1 MADFNYSITEEL
13 GVISEKNG
21 YSKEVN
27 MISYNGA
34 EPKVDIRNWSTGDD
48 GEKKMGKG
56 ITLTKEEDVTI
67 AEAIKALEDDYTR
80 TVEYYRNEALKCEG
94 GNNNG

>member
-1 MADFNYSITEEL
+1 MGKFSYEIEEEI

-34 EPKVDIRNWSTGDD
+34 DAKVDIRNWSIED
-48 GEKKMGKG
+48 GEKVMGKG
-56 ITLTKEEDVTI
+56 ITLTKQ
-67 AEAIKALEDDYTR
+67 EAADLRDILGDMD
-80 TVEYYRNEALKCEG
+80 L
-94 GNNNG
+94 

>member
-56 ITLTKEEDVTI
+56 ITLTKEEASVLCEILSD
-67 AEAIKALEDDYTR
+67 LEF
-80 TVEYYRNEALKCEG
+80 
-94 GNNNG
+94 

>member
-34 EPKVDIRNWSTGDD
+34 EPKVDIRNWSTSDD

-56 ITLTKEEDVTI
+56 ITLTKEE
-67 AEAIKALEDDYTR
+67 ASAL
-80 TVEYYRNEALKCEG
+80 CEILSDLEF
-94 GNNNG
+94 